1 MKLAE
6 RMSRIS
12 ESQTMAVNEKSI
24 QLRDQGVDVVDFGAG
39 EPDFPTPENIKQAAI
54 KAIQANFTR
63 YTAIGG
69 TKELRKAIVEKHAR
83 DLGSKYE
90 VAECLVNNGGKHA
103 IFNICAALVDEGD
116 EVVIPTPYWVSF
128 ADIARYMGAKIVHV
142 HTREDEGFRLTA
154 KMLEKALTPK
164 TRLIVANSPNNPSG
178 GVIDDDEFV
187 RIAALCRERGVYV
200 LSDECY
206 AFFLYGNRKPFSIA
220 SHPEFKQNVVIA
232 GSLSKTYAM
241 TGWRVGFVLGEKEIV
256 SAIQKLQS
264 HSTSNPNSIA
274 QKAAFEAVT
283 GPQESVRE
291 MLAEYA
297 KRRTFVIERLRAIPG
312 VKCAE
317 PGGAFYAYPNISAAF
332 GRGIRDSLDFSVK
345 LLEKAH
351 VAVVPGE
358 AFGTTD
364 HIRIS
369 YATSMEQLDKGIKRI
384 AEFFASLQAR

>member
-1 MKLAE
+1 
-6 RMSRIS
+6 
-12 ESQTMAVNEKSI
+12 
-24 QLRDQGVDVVDFGAG
+24 
-39 EPDFPTPENIKQAAI
+39 
-54 KAIQANFTR
+54 
-63 YTAIGG
+63 
-69 TKELRKAIVEKHAR
+69 
-83 DLGSKYE
+83 
-90 VAECLVNNGGKHA
+90 
-103 IFNICAALVDEGD
+103 
-116 EVVIPTPYWVSF
+116 
-128 ADIARYMGAKIVHV
+128 
-142 HTREDEGFRLTA
+142 
-154 KMLEKALTPK
+154 
-164 TRLIVANSPNNPSG
+164 
-178 GVIDDDEFV
+178 
-187 RIAALCRERGVYV
+187 
-200 LSDECY
+200 
-206 AFFLYGNRKPFSIA
+206 
-220 SHPEFKQNVVIA
+220 
-232 GSLSKTYAM
+232 M

-283 GPQESVRE
+283 GPQESVAQ
-291 MLAEYA
+291 MLAEYS

-369 YATSMEQLDKGIKRI
+369 YATSMEQLDKGLKRI
-384 AEFFASLQAR
+384 AEFFASL